1 MDEGRVHLV
10 ARLRLEVSSGE
21 DGQDFTKSSPGNVK
35 SGDNDAATAPTG
47 AYHVTQVAER
57 GLHIKHGA
65 INIHLRHWSAVDG
78 PTLSTDCTLAE
89 TMLEFGDTLLQRVHN
104 VYHIISSE
112 EPPWHTSAELAW
124 KRFQQQDEL

>member
-21 DGQDFTKSSPGNVK
+21 DGQDFTKSSPGYVK

-47 AYHVTQVAER
+47 AYHLTQVAER

-65 INIHLRHWSAVDG
+65 MMHCHQH
-78 PTLSTDCTLAE
+78 P
-89 TMLEFGDTLLQRVHN
+89 LEALVCSRWAD
-104 VYHIISSE
+104 
-112 EPPWHTSAELAW
+112 P
-124 KRFQQQDEL
+124 